1 MKHLINIASNMTEIK
16 TNNNDYV
23 LFSYSTPVA
32 GYDKQGAFKTDVWY
46 SRTTTR
52 HINKYLDGV
61 VAREVEQDYINSL
74 I

>member
-46 SRTTTR
+46 SRTTTK
-52 HINKYLDGV
+52 HINKYLDGRN
-61 VAREVEQDYINSL
+61 ARVVEQEYIDSL

>member
-1 MKHLINIASNMTEIK
+1 MKHLISIASNMTEIK

-61 VAREVEQDYINSL
+61 VARVVEQEYIDSL